1 MTEWAKAHPVRIVCQ
16 HKEKRM
22 KKYRIIAVLFVMGF
36 LYGCSTTHN
45 VDFDLSQRRVTIH
58 TEPATA
64 RVTQLRP
71 LGQPSLDLGSTPLV
85 NRPVFVFT
93 SIKMRNI
100 PFDDAQELLEHANNL
115 VVLIEKNGYKPY
127 RATLT
132 TKPNEIV
139 EHSIKL
145 SPKS

>member
-1 MTEWAKAHPVRIVCQ
+1 M
-16 HKEKRM
+16 EKY
-22 KKYRIIAVLFVMGF
+22 KILAALFVMGF
-36 LYGCSTTHN
+36 LYGCSTTPKAN
-45 VDFDLSQRRVTIH
+45 FDLSQRHVTIR
-58 TEPATA
+58 TEPAAA

-71 LGQPSLDLGSTPLV
+71 FGQAPFDLGSTPLV

-93 SIKMRNI
+93 NIKMKKI
-100 PFDDAQELLEHANNL
+100 PFNEAQKLLEHANNL
-115 VVLIEKNGYKPY
+115 VVLIEKDGYKPY

-145 SPKS
+145 TPKS